1 MIDEKL
7 DFKEVIV
14 QYMIPRDVLQKKW
27 ENVVIF
33 PKYGERGG
41 GVVNLGTNPTFPLF
55 SRECIFNDVQ
65 YLSFQKLIKEDS
77 LSPSL
82 RGSKFLLT

>member
-14 QYMIPRDVLQKKW
+14 QYMIPRDILQKKW

-33 PKYGERGG
+33 LKCGERG

-55 SRECIFNDVQ
+55 SRECTFNDVQ